1 VRDEPEEP
9 AKVVDPAN
17 PDEPTESEAAAISK
31 ELESNKPE
39 VSDTSDKLDKTGDK
53 EPPSEE
59 ALPANPPAEPKK
71 PSAAEPTALDDED
84 QNDDVISIG
93 GDLEMIEEMTKDDDS
108 PWVSIKSE
116 KKEKMQ
122 DPEELDN
129 DVISLDTSEDER
141 DKLQQADSEVF
152 LNAPQNSTFFST
164 Q

>member
-1 VRDEPEEP
+1 MRDEPEEP

-17 PDEPTESEAAAISK
+17 PDEPTDSEAAAISK

-116 KKEKMQ
+116 KRRRCRILRNWTTMSY
-122 DPEELDN
+122 PW
-129 DVISLDTSEDER
+129 T
-141 DKLQQADSEVF
+141 QARM
-152 LNAPQNSTFFST
+152 NATNYSRQTPRYF
-164 Q
+164 